1 MLRGIIVAALIL
13 VVGNQLSERVRLKQ
27 EELIL
32 NNLPEQQAV
41 AYYDHLRKRVRR
53 TRILRAIVLASFM
66 VTAMAVKRIILMRSG
81 TP

>member
-32 NNLPEQQAV
+32 NNLPEQQAI
-41 AYYDHLRKRVRR
+41 AYYDLLRKRVRR